1 VRIPLA
7 RTARF
12 AIAFACAAWLAP
24 TPLAHAQKTGEQLT
38 KELYFLYVQS
48 GNSGSFDGKRL
59 TLDSVGSTLFFADR
73 PARVSGHMDTRN
85 FLKAWGPGAD
95 SFASDPPN
103 ATLSILE
110 PNATINAVVELSE
123 PKLEGNNVS
132 YAVKVID
139 GKLPAKFGTA
149 SLFIDHHGGGSN
161 AGDYI
166 AAGLGGAVLGGA
178 LMHAS
183 DTSSQKQQAPPPQ
196 PSYYTAAPAY
206 SAPGYYYRAA
216 PPPQVVCDCG
226 SAPPPR

>member
-1 VRIPLA
+1 MSAAIGRVSLA
-7 RTARF
+7 SLTLALCVSWSAPARP
-12 AIAFACAAWLAP
+12 AAA
-24 TPLAHAQKTGEQLT
+24 KTGEELT

-48 GNSGSFDGKRL
+48 GNGGSFDGKRL

-73 PARVSGHMDTRN
+73 PARVSGHMDTAN

-95 SFASDPPN
+95 SFAADPPN

-110 PNATINAVVELSE
+110 PNATTNAVVELRE
-123 PKLEGNNVS
+123 PKLEGSNVS

-139 GKLPAKFGTA
+139 GKIPAKFGTA
-149 SLFIDHHGGGSN
+149 SLFIDHHSGGN

-183 DTSSQKQQAPPPQ
+183 DESSKPQAPAQ
-196 PSYYTAAPAY
+196 PSYVAAPVYA
-206 SAPGYYYRAA
+206 APGYYYRAQ
-216 PPPQVVCDCG
+216 PPVVCNCG
-226 SAPPPR
+226 APVPQ